1 MGGGGPTDFYY
12 YLSAILEIQYISTW
26 LVQRGRGILQGCLSN
41 NLIRSLQVKQTK
53 KGFQLKFGADWSMGS
68 RVMIGHPNPQT
79 YFTTLYMD

>member
-1 MGGGGPTDFYY
+1 MCHTDLYY

-53 KGFQLKFGADWSMGS
+53 KGFQLNL
-68 RVMIGHPNPQT
+68 VQT
-79 YFTTLYMD
+79 GQGVQEL